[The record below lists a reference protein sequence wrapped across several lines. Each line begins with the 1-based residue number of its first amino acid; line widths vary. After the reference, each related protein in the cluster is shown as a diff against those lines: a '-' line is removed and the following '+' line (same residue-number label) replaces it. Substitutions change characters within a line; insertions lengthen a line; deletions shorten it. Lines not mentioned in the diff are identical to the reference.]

1 MLVEEKIMEVLA
13 AYDLTNSFRSAAALC
28 GVDHHTVRRYVAA
41 RDAGL
46 DPSGMVERPRVS
58 DPFCDKITEWIDKSQ
73 GRVRADVVHR
83 KLEAMGYRGS
93 ERTTRR
99 VVAALKTEWVREH
112 RRGYKPW
119 IPEPGLWLQW
129 DYGDGPTVAGRR
141 TVLFCAWLAWSRFRV
156 IVPLGDKTLPS
167 VIAALDRC
175 FRIIG
180 GVPTYALTDNEKT
193 VTDAHVARVPIRNPQ
208 MVAAAHYYGVTI
220 DTCAPADPES
230 KGGAEATVRIAK
242 ADLVPTAANL
252 RDAYE
257 SFEQLEVACEAAMG
271 RFNTRI
277 HSMTG
282 ERPVDRLEREL
293 AYLHRVPAEPYTVA
307 FGETRA
313 VSWSSTISH
322 RGARYS
328 VPHRHMGDR
337 VWVRVAGDELI
348 ITGHVDDAA
357 TEIARHRLV
366 GRGEAA
372 IVDEHYPPRRE
383 GPERI
388 PKATNPHEKAF
399 LDLGAGAGRWLI
411 EAAAAGTRHI
421 PTRMAEAVA
430 LAKLHDRTVIDEALG
445 LAAMAGRF
453 AEGDL
458 ESIVAAPRQQPI
470 RPPAGHS
477 LQLGTS
483 AWARLGKGGAQR

>member
-28 GVDHHTVRRYVAA
+28 GVDHHTVKRYVAA
-41 RDAGL
+41 RSAGL
-46 DPSGMVERPRVS
+46 DPTGTVPRPSVS
-58 DPFCDKITEWIDKSQ
+58 DPFADKITEWIDKSQ

-83 KLEAMGYRGS
+83 KLEVMGYRGS

-99 VVAALKTEWVREH
+99 VVAALKAEWVREH

-129 DYGDGPTVAGRR
+129 DYGDGPMVAGRK
-141 TVLFCAWLAWSRFRV
+141 TCLFCAWLAWSRFRV
-156 IVPLGDKTLPS
+156 ILPLFDKTLPS

-175 FRIIG
+175 FRLIG
-180 GVPTYALTDNEKT
+180 GAPTYCLTDNEKT
-193 VTDAHVARVPIRNPQ
+193 VTDAHIARVPIRNPQ

-220 DTCAPADPES
+220 ATCAVADPES

-252 RDAYE
+252 VDEYE
-257 SFEQLEVACEAAMG
+257 SFEQLEAACEAAME
-271 RFNTRI
+271 RFNTRT

-282 ERPVDRLEREL
+282 EPPVDRLEREL
-293 AYLHRVPAEPYTVA
+293 EFLHPVPAEPYTVA

-313 VSWSSTISH
+313 VSWSSTISF

-337 VWVRVAGDELI
+337 VWVRVHGDQLI
-348 ITGHVDDAA
+348 ITAEVNNAA

-366 GRGEAA
+366 GRGEAS
-372 IVDEHYPPRRE
+372 IVDAHYPPRRQH
-383 GPERI
+383 PERT
-388 PKATNPHEKAF
+388 PQATNSHERAF
-399 LDLGAGAGRWLI
+399 LDLGDGAQRWLI
-411 EAAAAGTRHI
+411 EAAAAGARHI
-421 PTRMAEAVA
+421 PARMLEAVA
-430 LAKLHDRTVIDEALG
+430 LAKLYDPTMIDEALG
-445 LAAMAGRF
+445 MAAMVGRF

-458 ESIVAAPRQQPI
+458 ESILATPQAEPI
-470 RPPAGHS
+470 RPPVGYS
-477 LQLGTS
+477 LQAGTG
-483 AWARLGKGGAQR
+483 AWSGLGKGGEPQ